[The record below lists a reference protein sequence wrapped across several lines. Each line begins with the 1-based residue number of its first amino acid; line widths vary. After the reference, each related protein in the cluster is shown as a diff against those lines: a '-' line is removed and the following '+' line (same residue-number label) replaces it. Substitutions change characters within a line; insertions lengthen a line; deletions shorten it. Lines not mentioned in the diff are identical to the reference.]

1 MYKPAVVGGAVTTV
15 LGLKVTRNQLP
26 FTGFST
32 VAYILLAIAL
42 LVTGLLLARLGRA
55 RDDAA
60 AGTLQRERLTRIA
73 VAVAVG
79 AAGLLVLVFSSWWRG
94 VEAWTTAHSIG
105 LVTSH
110 ATAAFSGGIVVMHH
124 GASSLS
130 AFALTREC
138 SVAQIMG
145 AILIGGA
152 PLFLVRRLSIRRV
165 GLALLLASA
174 VLVVANIVRLTAI
187 GVAIQAWGSDGFSL
201 AHTYL
206 GSLVTFVGTCLA
218 GVTFA
223 AVLLARQRRQIAPP
237 AQA

>member
-15 LGLKVTRNQLP
+15 LGLKVTKNGLP

-32 VAYILLAIAL
+32 VAYILFGIVL

-55 RDDAA
+55 RDVAP
-60 AGTLQRERLTRIA
+60 GSERQRERLARVTIT
-73 VAVAVG
+73 VAVAS
-79 AAGLLVLVFSSWWRG
+79 AGLLVLVFSGWWRG
-94 VEAWTTAHSIG
+94 LEAWTTAHSIG
-105 LVTSH
+105 LVTSN
-110 ATAAFSGGIVVMHH
+110 ATTAFSGGIVVMHH

-165 GLALLLASA
+165 GIALLLASA
-174 VLVVANIVRLTAI
+174 VLVIANIVRLTAI
-187 GVAIQAWGSDGFSL
+187 GVAIGAWGSDGFSL

-206 GSLVTFVGTCLA
+206 GSLVTFAGTCLA

-223 AVLLARQRRQIAPP
+223 AVLLARQRRETPPP